1 MTGIGFYWSLIV
13 STTVRTSRQENKSGD
28 LPMPGQQKIPVVI
41 DPALQKDVETAAEA
55 HPPVVAYSTTTVAAV
70 SGTHTTSA
78 AGSGVFGTSPT
89 GDGVH
94 GESQS
99 ENFSGVAG
107 IHTKGGKG
115 VYGSSSGYAGWF
127 QGNVQITGNLT
138 VAGDIL
144 LTGADCAEQFDSAG
158 RTPIE
163 PGTLV
168 VMDDW
173 GALKQSESAYDR
185 KVAGVV
191 AGAGEYR
198 PGIILDK
205 NVSDSTR
212 TSISLIGKA
221 YCKVDAGHGSVE
233 VGDLLTSSPTP
244 GHAMKATD
252 QSRAF
257 GAVVGKALRPLKNGQ
272 SMIPILVTLQ

>member
-1 MTGIGFYWSLIV
+1 MPDQQKTAVI
-13 STTVRTSRQENKSGD
+13 TN
-28 LPMPGQQKIPVVI
+28 PGQKNV
-41 DPALQKDVETAAEA
+41 VETYADL
-55 HPPVVAYSTTTVAAV
+55 HPPLIGYSTTTSAAV
-70 SGTHTTSA
+70 MGTHSTDA
-78 AGSGVFGTSPT
+78 AGNGVFGSSPT

-94 GESQS
+94 GEAQAP
-99 ENFSGVAG
+99 NFSGVAG
-107 IHTKGGKG
+107 IHTKGGNG
-115 VYGSSSGYAGWF
+115 VYGSSSGNAGYF

-144 LTGADCAEQFDSAG
+144 LTGADCAEQFDSAASA
-158 RTPIE
+158 PIE

-168 VMDDW
+168 VMDEW
-173 GALKQSESAYDR
+173 GALKQSESPYDR
-185 KVAGVV
+185 KIAGVV

-205 NVSDSTR
+205 TATGRMR

-221 YCKVDAGHGSVE
+221 YCKVDAGHGPIE

-244 GHAMKATD
+244 GHAMKAAD

-257 GAVVGKALRPLKNGQ
+257 GAVVGKALRPLKDGQ
-272 SMIPILVTLQ
+272 AMIPILVTLQ